1 MQLLS
6 SDIESLAAMALA
18 DVADARLLMAVIETD
33 TQSCTEE
40 AVNTNSP
47 DTLYHEP

>member
-6 SDIESLAAMALA
+6 SDIESLAAMA